1 MSYFYLTLFCVF
13 LAAGLIAVPFTLPGT
28 WIMLIAAILY
38 SLVRVFQSTSDLKVI
53 LIVAGLAVVGEIVEF
68 LTGTL
73 GPKKVNVSTRAIIAS
88 VIGGIVGALVGVPI
102 FLVGAL
108 LGLFL
113 GTFLGALTYAL
124 IKEGNVETALRQAFA
139 VLTSRVISVFAK
151 TAIAAGMAVYLV
163 MKVF

>member
-1 MSYFYLTLFCVF
+1 MV
-13 LAAGLIAVPFTLPGT
+13 G
-28 WIMLIAAILY
+28 AAILY
-38 SLVRVFQSTSDLKVI
+38 SLVRDFQSSSDLKVI
-53 LIVAGLAVVGEIVEF
+53 LITIGLAAVGEVVEF

-73 GPKKVNVSTRAIIAS
+73 GPKKANVSTGAIIAS
-88 VIGGIVGALVGVPI
+88 VIGGIMGALVGVPV
-102 FLVGAL
+102 FLIGAL

-124 IKEGNVETALRQAFA
+124 FKEGNVGTALHQAFA

-163 MKVF
+163 MKVL